1 MRHLKLTIALIVAMC
16 LPAMASAA
24 LISANYQVNLND
36 SDPGLVVDS
45 ADYAVNPFS
54 FDLNAGESVTFNLF
68 KIWTT
73 ESAVNGDDLAPQPI
87 SVDFNFTSPEVMN
100 GSVSGN
106 TSGDTDPD
114 PLFGIEGFFQ
124 QGVLTWGA
132 PLQLAFGALGDG
144 LLEVALFD
152 AEFNEGAFWGLGNHG
167 AKIGAKITLISEASE
182 VPEPGTLAMLGLGL
196 LGMGLRARRRSA

>member
-73 ESAVNGDDLAPQPI
+73 ESAVNGDDL
-87 SVDFNFTSPEVMN
+87 
-100 GSVSGN
+100 G
-106 TSGDTDPD
+106 
-114 PLFGIEGFFQ
+114 
-124 QGVLTWGA
+124 
-132 PLQLAFGALGDG
+132 
-144 LLEVALFD
+144 
-152 AEFNEGAFWGLGNHG
+152 
-167 AKIGAKITLISEASE
+167 
-182 VPEPGTLAMLGLGL
+182 
-196 LGMGLRARRRSA
+196 